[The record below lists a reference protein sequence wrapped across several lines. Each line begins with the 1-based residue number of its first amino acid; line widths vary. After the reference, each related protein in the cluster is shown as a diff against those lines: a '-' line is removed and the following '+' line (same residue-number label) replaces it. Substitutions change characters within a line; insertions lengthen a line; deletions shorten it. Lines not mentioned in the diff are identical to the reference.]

1 MTWNVN
7 VAFLLKT
14 ISKIYIQIR
23 KKEMFSWR
31 RHKANE
37 IKYQN
42 KIKLQDITTWGLTIS
57 TIKGI
62 HVRMCK
68 IVEIWQQ
75 VKNEKKNIHQ
85 GDGGN

>member
-1 MTWNVN
+1 MSLDKRIFFGCMNEVGSVMTWNVN
-7 VAFLLKT
+7 VPFLLKT

-42 KIKLQDITTWGLTIS
+42 KIKLQDITT
-57 TIKGI
+57 
-62 HVRMCK
+62 
-68 IVEIWQQ
+68 
-75 VKNEKKNIHQ
+75 
-85 GDGGN
+85 

>member
-1 MTWNVN
+1 MSLDKRIFFGCMNGVGLVMTWNVN

-23 KKEMFSWR
+23 KKEMLSWR

-42 KIKLQDITTWGLTIS
+42 KIKLQDITT
-57 TIKGI
+57 
-62 HVRMCK
+62 
-68 IVEIWQQ
+68 
-75 VKNEKKNIHQ
+75 
-85 GDGGN
+85 

>member
-1 MTWNVN
+1 MSLDKRIFFGCMNGVGSVMTWNVN

-31 RHKANE
+31 RHKDNE

-42 KIKLQDITTWGLTIS
+42 KIKLQDITT
-57 TIKGI
+57 
-62 HVRMCK
+62 
-68 IVEIWQQ
+68 
-75 VKNEKKNIHQ
+75 
-85 GDGGN
+85 

>member
-14 ISKIYIQIR
+14 TSKIYIQIR

-42 KIKLQDITTWGLTIS
+42 KIKLQDITT
-57 TIKGI
+57 
-62 HVRMCK
+62 
-68 IVEIWQQ
+68 
-75 VKNEKKNIHQ
+75 
-85 GDGGN
+85 